1 MFFILN
7 YCNIIASFRLKRSV
21 FFLEAERGASVL
33 NLSDVILHLVD
44 MVIAEKEKNF
54 MLQQNQK
61 QPQQMQDEKTN
72 KD

>member
-1 MFFILN
+1 M
-7 YCNIIASFRLKRSV
+7 
-21 FFLEAERGASVL
+21 